1 MPRPSHVKRVALDHR
16 FISTCDLQNHR
27 EIEPSYGFDSGF
39 INAPL
44 SSRLPV
50 IPCNRYNMNPY
61 LFDMFAVDRSSI
73 LGFVTDG
80 KMIISRPIS
89 SGARCCLG
97 PLYIFMATIQ
107 LDAATLEEDLRLG
120 RAFFLA
126 GLTVICCDY
135 LLTLDLEVTHIWSA
149 PLKRSSAWF
158 LLVRYFAL
166 IGNLALIPY
175 FFGNFDEEV
184 SYACCPCLTQNLI
197 LQNIEVWPFT
207 LALRV
212 CAIYGFNRRVFGLL
226 GIAGIVV
233 VTLSVWSAI
242 PMESNFDVGIIDLP
256 SCMATA
262 WEALLVGD
270 IIVMGLTLW
279 RAYTFNRT
287 VGLATGSL
295 LGVLVRDA
303 NIILFYTLMAASLA
317 KFACAISVTM
327 ASRLILNLQDA
338 ANGDSLQASV
348 VPLIDMQL
356 EFAPIGR
363 NDLGRVDSAYV

>member
-1 MPRPSHVKRVALDHR
+1 
-16 FISTCDLQNHR
+16 
-27 EIEPSYGFDSGF
+27 
-39 INAPL
+39 
-44 SSRLPV
+44 
-50 IPCNRYNMNPY
+50 
-61 LFDMFAVDRSSI
+61 
-73 LGFVTDG
+73 
-80 KMIISRPIS
+80 
-89 SGARCCLG
+89 
-97 PLYIFMATIQ
+97 MATIQ

-184 SYACCPCLTQNLI
+184 ICRKFSAAEDALLI
-197 LQNIEVWPFT
+197 IQECFVEVT

-233 VTLSVWSAI
+233 VTLSIWSAI

-256 SCMATA
+256 SCYVITVKAQAIRMATA

-295 LGVLVRDA
+295 LGVLVRDGLAYFGMICLVNIA
-303 NIILFYTLMAASLA
+303 NIILFYTGDTLMAASLA